1 MNAKIN
7 IKGSTISNS
16 PINLGG
22 RNTIIQ
28 NNGVKADEL
37 ESILKGIMENLSDLK
52 DEDAES
58 IKDVV
63 DMVREE
69 LARPEPKVNRLRNCL
84 TLISP
89 MFTIANG
96 IPTLANNLQGLSDY
110 ITSFIKMFD

>member
-1 MNAKIN
+1 MNAKISM
-7 IKGSTISNS
+7 KGNTISDS
-16 PINLGG
+16 AITVGD
-22 RNTIIQ
+22 RNIVTQ
-28 NNGVKADEL
+28 HYGVKSDEL
-37 ESILKGIMENLSDLK
+37 DSILKGIMENLSGLK

-69 LARPEPKVNRLRNCL
+69 LVRSVPKVSRLRNCL

-110 ITSFIKMFD
+110 ITSFIKMFN

>member
-1 MNAKIN
+1 MNAKIS

-16 PINLGG
+16 PINIGDG
-22 RNTIIQ
+22 STVTQ
-28 NNGVKADEL
+28 YNGVKTDEL

-84 TLISP
+84 NLISP

-110 ITSFIKMFD
+110 ITSFI

>member
-1 MNAKIN
+1 MSAKISM
-7 IKGSTISNS
+7 KG
-16 PINLGG
+16 
-22 RNTIIQ
+22 NTINDSAITIGDRNIVTQ
-28 NNGVKADEL
+28 NYGVKSDEI
-37 ESILKGIMENLSDLK
+37 ESVLKGIMDNLSGLK

-69 LARPEPKVNRLRNCL
+69 LARPEPKVSRLRNCL

-96 IPTLANNLQGLSDY
+96 IPILANNLQGLYDY
-110 ITSFIKMFD
+110 ITSFIKMID